1 MPEHI
6 LEKLFDSAAKV
17 RLLKLFLR
25 NQGEAFSM
33 RDIVARTQMNQSTI
47 RKPLEQLH
55 EIGCLR
61 TFTRRAPV
69 AKVKNSKKGG
79 AKLSHKKSPVLREHV
94 FILNPYFVFYDEI
107 RNLIFK
113 SSPASKNWMAERLK
127 KIGQV
132 KLAVLSGLFVR
143 AERENMH
150 TDLLVI
156 GDDMSTKRMENF
168 IRALEAEVG
177 TRLNYTVLSSE
188 EYAYRMKMFDRFA
201 LDIMEGPHEKII
213 NKLKA

>member
-1 MPEHI
+1 
-6 LEKLFDSAAKV
+6 
-17 RLLKLFLR
+17 
-25 NQGEAFSM
+25 M
-33 RDIVARTQMNQSTI
+33 RDIVVRTQMSNSTI
-47 RKPLEQLH
+47 RKPLEQLR

-61 TFTRRAPV
+61 VFTRRVPI
-69 AKVKNSKKGG
+69 AKGKKAHKG
-79 AKLSHKKSPVLREHV
+79 KLSHKKIAIPREQV
-94 FILNPYFVFYDEI
+94 FTLNPYFVFYDEV

-127 KIGQV
+127 RIGRV
-132 KLAVLSGLFVR
+132 KLAVLSGVFVR

-156 GDDMSTKRMENF
+156 GDDMSTRRLENF

-188 EYAYRMKMFDRFA
+188 EYAYRMKMFDRFV
-201 LDIMEGPHEKII
+201 LDIMEGPHEKIL
-213 NKLKA
+213 NRLKA

>member
-25 NQGEAFSM
+25 NQGEAFRM
-33 RDIVARTQMNQSTI
+33 RDIVARTQMSSVTV
-47 RKPLEQLH
+47 RKPLEQLR

-61 TFTRRAPV
+61 TFMRRFPS
-69 AKVKNSKKGG
+69 AKGKKLKKGKG
-79 AKLSHKKSPVLREHV
+79 KLSHKKIAVPREQV
-94 FILNPYFVFYDEI
+94 FTLNPYFVFYDEV

-113 SSPASKNWMAERLK
+113 SSPASKKWMAERIK
-127 KIGQV
+127 KIGRV
-132 KLAVLSGLFVR
+132 KLAVLSGVFVR

-156 GDDMSTKRMENF
+156 GDDMSARRMENF

-188 EYAYRMKMFDRFA
+188 EYAYRTKMFDRFV